1 MNRLKS
7 RLTNRRWTVAS
18 SIIEPSSIARPLEE
32 INTSNS
38 NWHSQ
43 LPRTPGGDDNL
54 NDRTGIGVG
63 QSQASAKFGDPL
75 SHSTDPH
82 SHAVRPELN
91 YLLFDSLAIVADRN
105 CNAPIVFIQADRS
118 ISRSRM
124 PEHIGQGFL
133 DDAEDRSFQL
143 RPKPAEIR
151 RFNFQANIDSA

>member
-1 MNRLKS
+1 MNRSKS

-43 LPRTPGGDDNL
+43 LPSTPGGDDNL

-63 QSQASAKFGDPL
+63 QSQTSAKFGDPL

-82 SHAVRPELN
+82 SHALRPELN
-91 YLLFDSLAIVADRN
+91 DLLFDSLPLLPTVN
-105 CNAPIVFIQADRS
+105 V
-118 ISRSRM
+118 
-124 PEHIGQGFL
+124 
-133 DDAEDRSFQL
+133 
-143 RPKPAEIR
+143 
-151 RFNFQANIDSA
+151 